1 MKLYSRVNNFI
12 WRIIEEAT
20 LVFFSIMLLLAIAQ
34 ILFRYVLNISVP
46 WTEEAARW
54 LFVWQIFLGSSLM
67 LKEHGHLKITM
78 VRDMLPK
85 TVQKVVDLI
94 MSLLG
99 LVFIIGIFFG
109 SLQMIGSVQ
118 NVTAGSFSLSVK
130 YMYLVMPISMV
141 LMVLVYGRRVFQ
153 DVVTL
158 FSKNMKI
165 ENNKE

>member
-12 WRIIEEAT
+12 WRFIEEAT

-34 ILFRYVLNISVP
+34 IVFRYVLNISVP

-94 MSLLG
+94 MSVLG
-99 LVFIIGIFFG
+99 LIFIIGIFFG

-158 FSKNMKI
+158 LSKNIKI

>member
-12 WRIIEEAT
+12 WQIIEEAT

-78 VRDMLPK
+78 VRDLLPY

-99 LVFIIGIFFG
+99 LIFIIGIFFG

-130 YMYLVMPISMV
+130 YMYLVVPISMV

-153 DVVTL
+153 DVITL
-158 FSKNMKI
+158 FRKNMKI

>member
-1 MKLYSRVNNFI
+1 MKLYSRVNDFI

-20 LVFFSIMLLLAIAQ
+20 LVFFSIMLLLTIAQ

-78 VRDMLPK
+78 VRDMLPN

-99 LVFIIGIFFG
+99 LIFIIGIFFG

-158 FSKNMKI
+158 LSKNIKI